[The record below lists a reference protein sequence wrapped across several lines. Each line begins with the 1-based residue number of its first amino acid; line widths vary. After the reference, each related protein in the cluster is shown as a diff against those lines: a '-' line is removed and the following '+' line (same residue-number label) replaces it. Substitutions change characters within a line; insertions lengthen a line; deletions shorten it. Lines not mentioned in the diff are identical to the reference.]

1 MFANDHLVNISTQ
14 TFYNSSQFRN
24 IKKKWYPSLVKF
36 TEKKKHK
43 RWKMGWGLCSYTAIR
58 NSVTKQHCKQ
68 TNKEP

>member
-1 MFANDHLVNISTQ
+1 MVPFPGEI
-14 TFYNSSQFRN
+14 YR
-24 IKKKWYPSLVKF
+24 
-36 TEKKKHK
+36 KKKHK

>member
-36 TEKKKHK
+36 TEKKNINGGK
-43 RWKMGWGLCSYTAIR
+43 WGGVYA
-58 NSVTKQHCKQ
+58 VTLQLEIQ
-68 TNKEP
+68 